1 MRLVGI
7 TGSMGSGKTTSAK
20 LLVELGATVLSA
32 DELARKAV
40 EPGESA
46 YREIVAHFGRK
57 ILRNDLTIDRRR
69 LADIVFSDSKQRS
82 RLNRIT
88 HPQVYRLQE
97 ARLRA
102 IYRQK
107 PESLVVCEIP
117 LLFENNLQSRFQK
130 VIAVWIDRE
139 VRWNRLMA
147 SGRFSERDVKKRL
160 NVQMDQEEKVFRAD
174 YVIDNSG
181 SLENLREQLQR
192 IHAKLL
198 RLPQITPAAVL

>member
-147 SGRFSERDVKKRL
+147 GGRFSERDVKKRL

-198 RLPQITPAAVL
+198 RLPQITPTAVL